1 MSRCRHPS
9 FADAR
14 RLIPSLHRASLTLLS
29 KKPFVI
35 VTSQSVLREWI
46 CGQVG
51 HEESVLRIVDSTGN
65 QCCENE
71 NQSVDVDVRDGNPV
85 GVGRRSHSH
94 LANLDAHMGRY
105 IEMAGW

>member
-1 MSRCRHPS
+1 MSKCRHPS
-9 FADAR
+9 FADVL
-14 RLIPSLHRASLTLLS
+14 RLVPTRHRASLTLLS

-35 VTSQSVLREWI
+35 VTSESDLREWI

-71 NQSVDVDVRDGNPV
+71 NRSVDADVRDGNPV
-85 GVGRRSHSH
+85 GVGRRSRTH
-94 LANLDAHMGRY
+94 LAILDAQMGGCS
-105 IEMAGW
+105 EMAGW